1 MLGMKSYSRDYV
13 DACRRRVDTQ
23 LAAYRELAAQVAT
36 GTDGGQGAGA
46 DALAAFEPL
55 FFNSMVVSLDACFV
69 HRIRAVEGKD
79 GNPLNEVR
87 VLAKSLLENAGVLA
101 VDKSI
106 KLKPETSVLG
116 LQTGDEITL
125 GEADFTKLS
134 DAFFTEI
141 EKKFV

>member
-23 LAAYRELAAQVAT
+23 LAAYRDLAAQVAT
-36 GTDGGQGAGA
+36 GTDGGEGSGG
-46 DALAAFEPL
+46 DPLAAFAPL
-55 FFNSMVVSLDACFV
+55 FFNSMVVVLDACFV
-69 HRIRAVEGKD
+69 HRIRAVEGKN

-106 KLKPETSVLG
+106 KLTPEASVLG
-116 LQTGDEITL
+116 LQAGDEVAL
-125 GEADFTKLS
+125 GEADFAKLS
-134 DAFFTEI
+134 DAFFAEI